1 MFYNTVIKHIFL
13 IDHDRFE
20 IEKIIFAF
28 CHSIK
33 ILKV

>member
-28 CHSIK
+28 LSFD
-33 ILKV
+33 